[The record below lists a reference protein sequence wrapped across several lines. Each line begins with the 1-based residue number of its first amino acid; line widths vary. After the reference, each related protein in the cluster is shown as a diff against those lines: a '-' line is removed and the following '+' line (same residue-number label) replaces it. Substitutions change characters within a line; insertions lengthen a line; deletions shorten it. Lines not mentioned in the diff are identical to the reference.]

1 MNYIGTYDGT
11 IFYNPANKFCIVSV
25 KTADQSV
32 PAEARSNRRY
42 KDHLIRFTAV
52 GYEIPRTDAV
62 ELELDGEWTK
72 GKYGVQL
79 QVEQWREIVPRTKN
93 GVEGYLASGLIKG
106 IGPKTA
112 ADIVE
117 RFGVDTLDILE
128 HQPERLLEIRGITES
143 KLEDIKASYA
153 ENRMLQGIMTLLAP
167 FKITPKTALKI
178 YQYFGPTSVE
188 ILEKSPFE
196 LCQISGF
203 GFRRVDAIVQKSGG
217 NLHDSMR
224 IKGAVFCALDEGK
237 SKRGHLY
244 ISSEELE
251 KSALKLLNEKI
262 PVPELRLH
270 QQEVRDMMQEM
281 ILNGAVVSVKDN
293 IYLPRVFAQE
303 DETARRIA
311 QRLVAQMPVEHIA
324 PVLEQV
330 KVEMGLRLSA
340 QQEAAVYAAFRHG
353 LSVITGS
360 PGTGKTTVLRT
371 ILEVY
376 RRLHPDG
383 KIALMAP
390 TGRASRRMSESTGF
404 EDARTLHSG
413 LGLTSEEDEGS
424 RNRKS
429 EPLSADLIIV
439 DEFSM
444 VDMWLAEKFFERM
457 KINARIVLVGDP
469 DQLPSVGAGNVFR
482 EIIETKIVPVTV
494 LDQIFRQ
501 SKDSLIAYNAKFI
514 NEGNTKLF
522 YGPDFVFVSGDSQ
535 EDTAEKITERYCLEI
550 QESGIENVQ
559 ILSPFRSE
567 GAASSE
573 QLNETI
579 RELVNPF
586 RSAEEEIK
594 FGPKIFRINDRIMQT
609 KNTEK
614 VSNGDLGFIRY
625 IKDTD
630 QGKKI
635 GMDFG
640 AGRTLEYGVDDLSN
654 VDLAYAIPATEF
666 CAPKSIDFTHG
677 HHICIDGLYY
687 AYLLVPSDGYKTQV
701 PAGWLSLIVN
711 AGDGIDMDMFLSR
724 QPKETIIQKV
734 GQQLR
739 INRSKIKDASDT
751 NTDFDDIDGA
761 IRSGYFLKEGLANN
775 EDFYYLNL
783 LITITA
789 SNEEDLEWKV
799 SEMKKLLLSQ
809 DMNACTCHFREEQAF
824 LSALPLVA
832 MEKKLYERG
841 KRNLLTGGAAS
852 CYPFTSYEMCD
863 DNGILLGVNK
873 YNSSLIIVDIFN
885 SAVYKNA
892 NMSILG
898 TSGAG
903 KTFTMQL
910 MALRMRRKN
919 IPIFIVAPL
928 KGHEFHRACSNVGG
942 SFIQISPA
950 SPHCINVMEIRRVDR
965 SVNELLD
972 GPGIQLSEL
981 AAKIQQLHIF
991 FSLLIPDMSHEE
1003 RQLLDEALVR
1013 TYNTKGITHDN
1024 ASLEDPAQ
1032 PGQYREMPVLGDL
1045 YEILKTS
1052 KETMRVAHILNRLV
1066 NGSAS
1071 TFNKQTNVRLDNKYT
1086 VLDISSLTGDL
1097 LTVGMFVALDFV
1109 WDRAKADRTEE
1120 KAIFIDECWQL
1131 LSGAGAAGVR
1141 LAGDFLLEIAK
1152 TIRGYGGASIF
1163 ASQDLADFFDLDG
1176 GRFGK
1181 GIINNSKTKI
1191 ILNLEDDEAQRVQEA
1206 LHLSDAET
1214 MEITHFERGHGL
1226 ISTNNNNIMVEFK
1239 ASPLEKDLITT
1250 DRRELR
1256 EIVERKRREQSTSAE
1271 QQI

>member
-1 MNYIGTYDGT
+1 MNCIGTYDGT

-224 IKGAVFCALDEGK
+224 IKGA
-237 SKRGHLY
+237 
-244 ISSEELE
+244 
-251 KSALKLLNEKI
+251 
-262 PVPELRLH
+262 
-270 QQEVRDMMQEM
+270 
-281 ILNGAVVSVKDN
+281 
-293 IYLPRVFAQE
+293 
-303 DETARRIA
+303 
-311 QRLVAQMPVEHIA
+311 
-324 PVLEQV
+324 
-330 KVEMGLRLSA
+330 
-340 QQEAAVYAAFRHG
+340 
-353 LSVITGS
+353 
-360 PGTGKTTVLRT
+360 
-371 ILEVY
+371 
-376 RRLHPDG
+376 
-383 KIALMAP
+383 
-390 TGRASRRMSESTGF
+390 
-404 EDARTLHSG
+404 G

-594 FGPKIFRINDRIMQT
+594 FGPRIFRVNDRIMQT

-654 VDLAYAIPATEF
+654 VDLAYATTIHKAMGSEYEIVIMP
-666 CAPKSIDFTHG
+666 
-677 HHICIDGLYY
+677 
-687 AYLLVPSDGYKTQV
+687 LLK
-701 PAGWLSLIVN
+701 AH
-711 AGDGIDMDMFLSR
+711 
-724 QPKETIIQKV
+724 TIMMY
-734 GQQLR
+734 R
-739 INRSKIKDASDT
+739 
-751 NTDFDDIDGA
+751 
-761 IRSGYFLKEGLANN
+761 
-775 EDFYYLNL
+775 NL
-783 LITITA
+783 LYTGITRAKKRVVLIGQKQVLFMA
-789 SNEEDLEWKV
+789 IHRNEI
-799 SEMKKLLLSQ
+799 
-809 DMNACTCHFREEQAF
+809 
-824 LSALPLVA
+824 
-832 MEKKLYERG
+832 G
-841 KRNLLTGGAAS
+841 KRNT
-852 CYPFTSYEMCD
+852 
-863 DNGILLGVNK
+863 LLGMRIQMYFK
-873 YNSSLIIVDIFN
+873 AYAKKAGIPIPAALEEQL
-885 SAVYKNA
+885 KNA
-892 NMSILG
+892 S
-898 TSGAG
+898 
-903 KTFTMQL
+903 
-910 MALRMRRKN
+910 
-919 IPIFIVAPL
+919 
-928 KGHEFHRACSNVGG
+928 
-942 SFIQISPA
+942 
-950 SPHCINVMEIRRVDR
+950 
-965 SVNELLD
+965 
-972 GPGIQLSEL
+972 
-981 AAKIQQLHIF
+981 
-991 FSLLIPDMSHEE
+991 
-1003 RQLLDEALVR
+1003 
-1013 TYNTKGITHDN
+1013 
-1024 ASLEDPAQ
+1024 
-1032 PGQYREMPVLGDL
+1032 
-1045 YEILKTS
+1045 
-1052 KETMRVAHILNRLV
+1052 
-1066 NGSAS
+1066 
-1071 TFNKQTNVRLDNKYT
+1071 
-1086 VLDISSLTGDL
+1086 
-1097 LTVGMFVALDFV
+1097 
-1109 WDRAKADRTEE
+1109 
-1120 KAIFIDECWQL
+1120 
-1131 LSGAGAAGVR
+1131 
-1141 LAGDFLLEIAK
+1141 
-1152 TIRGYGGASIF
+1152 
-1163 ASQDLADFFDLDG
+1163 
-1176 GRFGK
+1176 
-1181 GIINNSKTKI
+1181 
-1191 ILNLEDDEAQRVQEA
+1191 
-1206 LHLSDAET
+1206 
-1214 MEITHFERGHGL
+1214 
-1226 ISTNNNNIMVEFK
+1226 
-1239 ASPLEKDLITT
+1239 
-1250 DRRELR
+1250 
-1256 EIVERKRREQSTSAE
+1256 
-1271 QQI
+1271 

>member
-1 MNYIGTYDGT
+1 MNCIGTYDGT

-224 IKGAVFCALDEGK
+224 IKGAIFCALDEGK

-413 LGLTSEEDEGS
+413 LGLTSEEDEG
-424 RNRKS
+424 
-429 EPLSADLIIV
+429 
-439 DEFSM
+439 M
-444 VDMWLAEKFFERM
+444 LALYARLNNTTTSDAYWEIGEALCNDFHRERPNSGYEM
-457 KINARIVLVGDP
+457 
-469 DQLPSVGAGNVFR
+469 AGNQQAGTGSPVSGTQTDLAGYERRGELKTVQQAERASGQEIHQTLSLLLAMLPLQPAHRNHLHSPKRGLSDEQIDRIGFKSTPPPFLCR
-482 EIIETKIVPVTV
+482 SITERLMKQGCKVEGVPGFYLDDSGRWTMNFYRKNAGILIPAVGYDGMIHGLQILLDSPLKQKDDPPDKSGAKYIWFSSSSKNMGVTSGSPVHFIGHPSARVVYVIEGLLKADISHCLTNRTFAAIAGANNTSQLDTLFALLAQNGTEEIIEAHDMDKYSIFVILVADKV
-494 LDQIFRQ
+494 LCDGFHDGFHCCAALKTCLTDILLPFFAGVAV
-501 SKDSLIAYNAKFI
+501 I
-514 NEGNTKLF
+514 KLF
-522 YGPDFVFVSGDSQ
+522 VGC
-535 EDTAEKITERYCLEI
+535 CLC
-550 QESGIENVQ
+550 
-559 ILSPFRSE
+559 
-567 GAASSE
+567 
-573 QLNETI
+573 
-579 RELVNPF
+579 
-586 RSAEEEIK
+586 
-594 FGPKIFRINDRIMQT
+594 
-609 KNTEK
+609 
-614 VSNGDLGFIRY
+614 
-625 IKDTD
+625 
-630 QGKKI
+630 
-635 GMDFG
+635 FG
-640 AGRTLEYGVDDLSN
+640 A
-654 VDLAYAIPATEF
+654 
-666 CAPKSIDFTHG
+666 
-677 HHICIDGLYY
+677 
-687 AYLLVPSDGYKTQV
+687 
-701 PAGWLSLIVN
+701 
-711 AGDGIDMDMFLSR
+711 
-724 QPKETIIQKV
+724 
-734 GQQLR
+734 
-739 INRSKIKDASDT
+739 
-751 NTDFDDIDGA
+751 
-761 IRSGYFLKEGLANN
+761 
-775 EDFYYLNL
+775 
-783 LITITA
+783 
-789 SNEEDLEWKV
+789 
-799 SEMKKLLLSQ
+799 
-809 DMNACTCHFREEQAF
+809 
-824 LSALPLVA
+824 
-832 MEKKLYERG
+832 
-841 KRNLLTGGAAS
+841 
-852 CYPFTSYEMCD
+852 
-863 DNGILLGVNK
+863 
-873 YNSSLIIVDIFN
+873 
-885 SAVYKNA
+885 
-892 NMSILG
+892 
-898 TSGAG
+898 
-903 KTFTMQL
+903 
-910 MALRMRRKN
+910 
-919 IPIFIVAPL
+919 
-928 KGHEFHRACSNVGG
+928 
-942 SFIQISPA
+942 
-950 SPHCINVMEIRRVDR
+950 
-965 SVNELLD
+965 
-972 GPGIQLSEL
+972 
-981 AAKIQQLHIF
+981 
-991 FSLLIPDMSHEE
+991 
-1003 RQLLDEALVR
+1003 
-1013 TYNTKGITHDN
+1013 
-1024 ASLEDPAQ
+1024 
-1032 PGQYREMPVLGDL
+1032 
-1045 YEILKTS
+1045 
-1052 KETMRVAHILNRLV
+1052 
-1066 NGSAS
+1066 
-1071 TFNKQTNVRLDNKYT
+1071 
-1086 VLDISSLTGDL
+1086 
-1097 LTVGMFVALDFV
+1097 
-1109 WDRAKADRTEE
+1109 
-1120 KAIFIDECWQL
+1120 
-1131 LSGAGAAGVR
+1131 
-1141 LAGDFLLEIAK
+1141 
-1152 TIRGYGGASIF
+1152 
-1163 ASQDLADFFDLDG
+1163 
-1176 GRFGK
+1176 
-1181 GIINNSKTKI
+1181 
-1191 ILNLEDDEAQRVQEA
+1191 
-1206 LHLSDAET
+1206 
-1214 MEITHFERGHGL
+1214 
-1226 ISTNNNNIMVEFK
+1226 
-1239 ASPLEKDLITT
+1239 
-1250 DRRELR
+1250 
-1256 EIVERKRREQSTSAE
+1256 
-1271 QQI
+1271 

>member
-1 MNYIGTYDGT
+1 MNCIGTYDGT

-128 HQPERLLEIRGITES
+128 HQPERLLEIRGITEN

-217 NLHDSMR
+217 NLHDPMR

-281 ILNGAVVSVKDN
+281 ILNGAIVSVKDN

-654 VDLAYAIPATEF
+654 VDLAYATGSQRECLLAAFDSNKKIVLVKKDEAVVARACLRLTKGAFQKPPAV
-666 CAPKSIDFTHG
+666 DFSFA
-677 HHICIDGLYY
+677 D
-687 AYLLVPSDGYKTQV
+687 
-701 PAGWLSLIVN
+701 
-711 AGDGIDMDMFLSR
+711 
-724 QPKETIIQKV
+724 
-734 GQQLR
+734 
-739 INRSKIKDASDT
+739 
-751 NTDFDDIDGA
+751 
-761 IRSGYFLKEGLANN
+761 
-775 EDFYYLNL
+775 
-783 LITITA
+783 
-789 SNEEDLEWKV
+789 
-799 SEMKKLLLSQ
+799 LSQ
-809 DMNACTCHFREEQAF
+809 ENMDSGKPVTSEKPVLFLESIYTFGLNDIEKEEVMKLAVSLTTQKAAE
-824 LSALPLVA
+824 LGVVA
-832 MEKKLYERG
+832 VLARRYLGCYERDEYVLAPFYVYISKSKNG
-841 KRNLLTGGAAS
+841 WQYLDSLGGAAYTS
-852 CYPFTSYEMCD
+852 AKEEYVEHPF
-863 DNGILLGVNK
+863 LV
-873 YNSSLIIVDIFN
+873 
-885 SAVYKNA
+885 
-892 NMSILG
+892 
-898 TSGAG
+898 
-903 KTFTMQL
+903 
-910 MALRMRRKN
+910 
-919 IPIFIVAPL
+919 
-928 KGHEFHRACSNVGG
+928 
-942 SFIQISPA
+942 IQTA
-950 SPHCINVMEIRRVDR
+950 MH
-965 SVNELLD
+965 
-972 GPGIQLSEL
+972 
-981 AAKIQQLHIF
+981 H
-991 FSLLIPDMSHEE
+991 
-1003 RQLLDEALVR
+1003 
-1013 TYNTKGITHDN
+1013 
-1024 ASLEDPAQ
+1024 
-1032 PGQYREMPVLGDL
+1032 
-1045 YEILKTS
+1045 
-1052 KETMRVAHILNRLV
+1052 
-1066 NGSAS
+1066 
-1071 TFNKQTNVRLDNKYT
+1071 
-1086 VLDISSLTGDL
+1086 
-1097 LTVGMFVALDFV
+1097 
-1109 WDRAKADRTEE
+1109 
-1120 KAIFIDECWQL
+1120 
-1131 LSGAGAAGVR
+1131 AGAHNRNEV
-1141 LAGDFLLEIAK
+1141 DYE
-1152 TIRGYGGASIF
+1152 
-1163 ASQDLADFFDLDG
+1163 
-1176 GRFGK
+1176 
-1181 GIINNSKTKI
+1181 
-1191 ILNLEDDEAQRVQEA
+1191 
-1206 LHLSDAET
+1206 
-1214 MEITHFERGHGL
+1214 
-1226 ISTNNNNIMVEFK
+1226 
-1239 ASPLEKDLITT
+1239 
-1250 DRRELR
+1250 
-1256 EIVERKRREQSTSAE
+1256 
-1271 QQI
+1271 